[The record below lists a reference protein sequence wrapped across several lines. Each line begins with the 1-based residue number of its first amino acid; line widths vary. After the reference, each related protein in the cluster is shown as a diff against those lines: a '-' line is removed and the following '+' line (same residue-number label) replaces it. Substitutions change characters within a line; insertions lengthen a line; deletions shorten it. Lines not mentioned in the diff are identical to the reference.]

1 MSLPEENKL
10 SSKSAPMN
18 FLVRLRNEQLIDYE
32 WGGSDLQNPQE
43 GLRIKIWR
51 CFYEGKKIKIT
62 DGNLIYSLI
71 NVDAVTAVG
80 LAFDF
85 NMNPNVVYIA
95 DGKTYFWWYDTVA
108 HKHITTEYGAEFI
121 SPQISLDDHR
131 LHQSASA
138 DIIFAYIR
146 NAKLCYRQQRDRY
159 QIEYVLGDAKN
170 QKLTQIGMSK
180 NYRFQ
185 FRTVFDWRNE

>member
-1 MSLPEENKL
+1 MSLPKYSL
-10 SSKSAPMN
+10 SLIQVPMS
-18 FLVRLRNEQLIDYE
+18 FLVPLRNNQLIDYE
-32 WGGSDLQNPQE
+32 WGGIDIQNSLQ
-43 GLRIKIWR
+43 GLLVGIWQ
-51 CFYEGKKIKIT
+51 CFYEDREIKIT
-62 DGNLIYSLI
+62 NGDKIYSLI
-71 NVDAVTAVG
+71 LDVENVTAVS

-85 NMNPNVVYIA
+85 NMNPNVVYVTN
-95 DGKTYFWWYDTVA
+95 GKTYFWWYDTVA
-108 HKHITTEYGAEFI
+108 QKHITTEYGGDFI
-121 SPQISLDDHR
+121 SPQLSLDDHR
-131 LHQSASA
+131 LHQSANA